1 MHTFGIRYRI
11 RLLEGENLEKK
22 VAGIALEQSVE
33 LPDNVISDEI
43 RDAIVGRP
51 GEPVLLND
59 GRHEIEIRYPIANA
73 APEIVQF
80 LNVLFGN
87 VSLTKGVQVV
97 DVEWDRLGSLF
108 SGPVFGIEGVR
119 TLLGVEKRPL
129 SCTALKPMGFSSEEL
144 AELAYQFAIGGIDVI
159 KDDHGLADQRYSP
172 FEERVL
178 AVSDAVKRAN
188 DKTGRKS
195 VYMPN
200 ITSGLRNVTY
210 RMEFAVENGCGGV
223 LLAPNLSG
231 LEAMHVLAHE
241 VGGVPIMA
249 HPAFSGAYVTHPEQG
264 FSPDFLYGG
273 LYRAL
278 GADFSIYPN
287 AGGRFSF
294 SVHECRD
301 INDACRTPITGYK
314 TTFPTP
320 GGGVKWE
327 DIPKWAALYG
337 NDTVFLMG
345 GSLYQHPL
353 GVKAAAEAVRTS
365 LETLQAV

>member
-1 MHTFGIRYRI
+1 MQTFGIRYRI
-11 RLLEGENLEKK
+11 RLLDGESLERK
-22 VAGIALEQSVE
+22 VQGIALEQSVE
-33 LPDNVISDEI
+33 LPDNVLSTEI
-43 RDAIVGRP
+43 RETIVGRP
-51 GEPVLLND
+51 GAALLLDD
-59 GRHEIEIRYPIANA
+59 GRYELEIRYPLANV

-97 DVEWDRLGSLF
+97 GAEWENLSTLF
-108 SGPVFGIEGVR
+108 YGPAFGIEGIR
-119 TLLGVEKRPL
+119 NQLGVNERPL
-129 SCTALKPMGFSSEEL
+129 SCTALKPMGFNSDEL

-159 KDDHGLADQRYSP
+159 KDDHGLADQRYAP
-172 FEERVL
+172 FEARVL
-178 AVSDAVKRAN
+178 AISQAVDRAN
-188 DKTGRKS
+188 QETGRKS

-200 ITSGLRNVTY
+200 ITAGIQEIMY
-210 RMEFAVENGCGGV
+210 RMDFAVENGCGGV

-241 VGGVPIMA
+241 VGGIPIMA
-249 HPAFSGAYVTHPEQG
+249 HPAFSGAYVTDPEQG
-264 FSPDFLYGG
+264 FSPAFLYGE

-278 GADFSIYPN
+278 GADYSIYPN

-294 SVHECRD
+294 SLQECREV
-301 INDACRTPITGYK
+301 NEACRTGLNSYK

-337 NDTVFLMG
+337 KDTVFLMG
-345 GSLYQHPL
+345 GSLYQHPN
-353 GVKAAAEAVRTS
+353 GIRAAADAVRTS
-365 LETLQAV
+365 LESVI

>member
-1 MHTFGIRYRI
+1 MQTFGIRYRI
-11 RLLEGENLEKK
+11 RLLEGESLEKK
-22 VAGIALEQSVE
+22 VMGIALEQSVE
-33 LPDNVISDEI
+33 LPDNVLSDEI
-43 RDAIVGRP
+43 RYAIVGRP
-51 GEPVLLND
+51 SEAELLPD
-59 GRHEIEIRYPIANA
+59 GRYELEIRYPIANA

-97 DVEWDRLGSLF
+97 GVDWDRLGSMF
-108 SGPVFGIEGVR
+108 YGPVYGIEGIR
-119 TLLGVEKRPL
+119 AMLGVEKRPL
-129 SCTALKPMGFSSEEL
+129 SCTALKPMGFRSDEL
-144 AELAYQFAIGGIDVI
+144 AELAYQFALGGIDVI
-159 KDDHGLADQRYSP
+159 KDDHGLADQRYAP

-178 AVSDAVKRAN
+178 AISNAVKRAN
-188 DKTGRKS
+188 DKTGRTS

-200 ITSGLRNVTY
+200 ITAGIQEVMY
-210 RMEFAVENGCGGV
+210 RMDFAVENECGGV

-231 LEAMHVLAHE
+231 LESMHVLAHE
-241 VGGVPIMA
+241 VGGIPIMA

-264 FSPDFLYGG
+264 FSPAFLYGQ

-294 SVHECRD
+294 SLQECRD
-301 INDACRTPITGYK
+301 INEACHTSIDGYK

-353 GVKAAAEAVRTS
+353 GVKAAAEDVRTS
-365 LETLQAV
+365 LESLS

>member
-1 MHTFGIRYRI
+1 MQTFGIRYRI
-11 RLLEGENLEKK
+11 RLLEGESLEKK
-22 VAGIALEQSVE
+22 VMGIALEQSVE
-33 LPDNVISDEI
+33 LPDNVLSDEI
-43 RDAIVGRP
+43 RNSIVGRP
-51 GEPVLLND
+51 GEAEVLSD
-59 GRHEIEIRYPIANA
+59 GRYELEIRYPVHNA

-87 VSLTKGVQVV
+87 VSLTKGVQIV
-97 DVEWDRLGSLF
+97 DVEWDRLDSLF
-108 SGPVFGIEGVR
+108 LGPVFGIDGIRVR
-119 TLLGVEKRPL
+119 LGIEKRPL
-129 SCTALKPMGFSSEEL
+129 SCTALKPMGFSSSEL
-144 AELAYQFAIGGIDVI
+144 ADLAYQFALGGIDLI
-159 KDDHGLADQRYSP
+159 KDDHGLADQRYAP

-178 AVSDAVKRAN
+178 AISEAVKRAN

-195 VYMPN
+195 VYLPN
-200 ITSGLRNVTY
+200 ITSGLQDVMY
-210 RMEFAVENGCGGV
+210 RMDFAVENGCGGV

-231 LEAMHVLAHE
+231 LESMHVLAHE
-241 VGGVPIMA
+241 VGDIPIMA

-264 FSPDFLYGG
+264 FSPAFLYGQ

-294 SVHECRD
+294 SLNECRE
-301 INDACRTPITGYK
+301 INDVCRAPSGSIK
-314 TTFPTP
+314 STFPTP

-345 GSLYQHPL
+345 GSLYQHPM
-353 GVKAAAEAVRTS
+353 GVQAAAEAVRTS
-365 LETLQAV
+365 LESLS

>member
-1 MHTFGIRYRI
+1 MLTFGIRYRI
-11 RLLEGENLEKK
+11 RLLDGESLEKK
-22 VAGIALEQSVE
+22 VQGIALEQSVE
-33 LPDNVISDEI
+33 LPDNVLSEQI
-43 RDAIVGRP
+43 RQAIVGKP
-51 GEPVLLND
+51 ANATLLDD
-59 GRHEIEIRYPIANA
+59 GRYELEIRYPLANA

-97 DVEWDRLGSLF
+97 GVDWDHLSSLF
-108 SGPVFGIEGVR
+108 LGPAFGIDGVR
-119 TLLGVEKRPL
+119 AQLGISHRPL
-129 SCTALKPMGFSSEEL
+129 SCTALKPMGFRSDEL
-144 AELAYQFAIGGIDVI
+144 AELAYQFALGGIDLI
-159 KDDHGLADQRYSP
+159 KDDHGLADQHYAP

-178 AVSDAVKRAN
+178 AITNAIDRAN
-188 DKTGRKS
+188 QETGRKS
-195 VYMPN
+195 VYLPN
-200 ITSGLRNVTY
+200 ITSGIQEVMY
-210 RMEFAVENGCGGV
+210 RMDFAFENGCGGV

-231 LEAMHVLAHE
+231 LEVMHVLAHD
-241 VGGVPIMA
+241 VGGIPIMA
-249 HPAFSGAYVTHPEQG
+249 HPAFSGSYVTSPDQG
-264 FSPDFLYGG
+264 FSPAFLYGG

-294 SVHECRD
+294 SLQECRE
-301 INDACRTPITGYK
+301 INEQSRQTMDPFK

-345 GSLYQHPL
+345 GSLYQHPN
-353 GVKAAAEAVRTS
+353 GIRAAAEAVRTS
-365 LETLQAV
+365 LESVI